1 MNQIHD
7 VMLVCKSLEGQ
18 LELLI
23 LVDAASAELRLSA
36 VVEQTAA
43 QIAQSKLDQVSEII
57 GSKPPLAL
65 NLVFVALLSRRLI

>member
-1 MNQIHD
+1 MNDIELF
-7 VMLVCKSLEGQ
+7 VKSLEG
-18 LELLI
+18 ELKL
-23 LVDAASAELRLSA
+23 LVLFDAASAELRLSA